1 MKFIRKYWYVALI
14 LIILGIVITAW
25 VSKGTSPIT
34 KKVQRIIVK
43 RHDVSETLT
52 LSGKIDAMEKVT
64 LKFQTSGKLSWVGVK
79 EGESVYKYQA
89 LASLDQRDVKKTLE
103 KKLNSYMTD
112 RWTFEQTQDDYEGKI
127 ISDAFKRLLD
137 KSQYTLNNS
146 VLDVELSALSV
157 EYATLITP
165 IEGIVTKIDTKNA
178 GVNITPAT
186 AEFEVINPKTLY
198 LSVSA
203 DQSEVT
209 KIHEGLTGNLTF
221 DAFPE
226 THHVGSISAIGF
238 TPKAGESSTVYEV
251 KVALG
256 NSTDVS
262 FRVGMTADAVFT
274 TKAAKDV
281 LAVPSS
287 AITTKNG
294 KSYVQKL
301 VRDKPVQTLVT
312 LGEEYDSDR
321 IILSGLSQ
329 GDIIND

>member
-1 MKFIRKYWYVALI
+1 MKFVRKYWYIVII
-14 LIILGIVITAW
+14 LIIIGAVIAVQT
-25 VSKGTSPIT
+25 T
-34 KKVQRIIVK
+34 KNAAQTNKKIQRITVK

-79 EGESVYKYQA
+79 EGESVNKYQA
-89 LASLDQRDVKKTLE
+89 LASLDQRDVKKALE

-146 VLDVELSALSV
+146 VLDVELSALAV

-226 THHVGSISAIGF
+226 THYVGSISAIGF

-251 KVALG
+251 KVSLT
-256 NSTDVS
+256 NTMDTS

-274 TKAAKDV
+274 TKSVKDV
-281 LAVPSS
+281 LSIPTS
-287 AITTKNG
+287 AISTKDG

-301 VRDKPVQTLVT
+301 VRDKPVLTQVT
-312 LGEEYDSDR
+312 LGDEFDTDR
-321 IILSGLSQ
+321 IVLSGLSE